1 MSLTIDP
8 STDTRS
14 DAELADA
21 TRNGDTRAFAV
32 LWQRHSDAGLR
43 AARAVTR
50 SIDPDDLVSEAF
62 TKMFSAMQNGGG
74 PTDGFRAYL
83 YAAIRNAAATWGGK
97 QKDVPIEFIEE
108 IADEAPDAI
117 DQLSDRTM
125 LAAAFRNLPE
135 NHRTLLWYL
144 EVEGMKPR
152 EIAPLMGL
160 SPNAVSALALRAR
173 DGFRHAWLDAV
184 IADPSRPEDCRWACG
199 RLVRRTRRPV
209 SRNERARLEMHLEK
223 CAGCTIIAHDVDTAA
238 SKLRAVLLP
247 LALGSAGAAA
257 YAALE
262 PGVSASAVVVG
273 PSAALRSRRVLTI
286 GIAAGSA
293 VALAASVAVAMSAPW
308 APSAPDADIGDATGP
323 VARPVAPPAGTGPA
337 TQVGTSPT
345 PAPAPPLDPAPA
357 PVEPPPADPPAE
369 QVVEPPPTVPVAAV
383 PAPRTPPVAA
393 PPAAPEP
400 PATPPAV
407 SNPPVEQP
415 PVEQPPVEP
424 PPVENPP
431 VDPPPVDPPPVDPPP
446 VDPPPVDP
454 PPVDPPPVDP
464 PPVDPPPV
472 ENPPAFAVG
481 PDGWDTSS
489 PLEVSVSGTGVPGST
504 VAVVDELGAVLAE
517 AIVGDDG
524 VFELSVVGDGLRQGM
539 VLIARHTTPAGDVE
553 SSEPTGPLVFP
564 VPVISGDG
572 SRPRLARADAD
583 ADGEQDDALVTLEGI
598 PGGWVQVAV
607 DGVVVPHLIAIDEV
621 TADDYIPDIHL
632 GFHLLT
638 LRYIDAESGRT
649 GPGAEYAVVVTPG
662 GG

>member
-1 MSLTIDP
+1 MSLTADP

-21 TRNGDTRAFAV
+21 TRNGDARAFAV
-32 LWQRHSDAGLR
+32 LWQRHSEAGLR

-62 TKMFSAMQNGGG
+62 TKTFSAMQNGGG

-97 QKDVPIEFIEE
+97 QKDIPIEYIEE
-108 IADEAPDAI
+108 VPDDAPDAI
-117 DQLSDRTM
+117 ELLSDKTM
-125 LAAAFRNLPE
+125 LAAAFKNLPE

-160 SPNAVSALALRAR
+160 TPNAVSALALRAR
-173 DGFRHAWLDAV
+173 DGFRHAWLDAL
-184 IADPSRPEDCRWACG
+184 IADPSRPEECRWACG

-209 SRNERARLEMHLEK
+209 SRHERPRLEAHLEG
-223 CAGCTIIAHDVDTAA
+223 CAGCTIIVRDIDSAS

-247 LALGSAGAAA
+247 LALGSAGAAT

-262 PGVSASAVVVG
+262 PGAVASAAVVG

-293 VALAASVAVAMSAPW
+293 VALAATVAVAIAAPW
-308 APSAPDADIGDATGP
+308 TQPAPEADLGDASGP
-323 VARPVAPPAGTGPA
+323 VAHPVDPTPGTTSATPVDTSPTLPPAPPIVPAPVDDPPGRVVEEAPPA
-337 TQVGTSPT
+337 SP
-345 PAPAPPLDPAPA
+345 
-357 PVEPPPADPPAE
+357 VR
-369 QVVEPPPTVPVAAV
+369 AV
-383 PAPRTPPVAA
+383 PEPTSPPVAA
-393 PPAAPEP
+393 PPAVAP
-400 PATPPAV
+400 PAQQPPAQKPPAPK
-407 SNPPVEQP
+407 PPVQKP
-415 PVEQPPVEP
+415 PAPK

-431 VDPPPVDPPPVDPPP
+431 VFAFEVDD
-446 VDPPPVDP
+446 
-454 PPVDPPPVDP
+454 
-464 PPVDPPPV
+464 
-472 ENPPAFAVG
+472 
-481 PDGWDTSS
+481 WDTSN
-489 PLEVSVSGTGVPGST
+489 PLAVSVSGTGIPGST
-504 VAVVDELGAVLAE
+504 VAMLDELGTVLAE
-517 AIVGDDG
+517 GLVDEHGA
-524 VFELSVVGDGLRQGM
+524 FELSVGGDQLRQGM
-539 VLIARHTTPAGDVE
+539 TLMARHTSPTGDVDL
-553 SSEPTGPLVFP
+553 SEPMGPLAFP
-564 VPVISGDG
+564 VPVISGG
-572 SRPRLARADAD
+572 QSRIQLDRADAD

-607 DGVVVPHLIAIDEV
+607 DGVVNPHLIAIDEV
-621 TADDYIPDIHL
+621 TSDDYIPDIHL

-638 LRYIDAESGRT
+638 LRYIDVESGLA